1 MLSNFIAF
9 ILLYVL
15 LVLTVQDGA
24 LWFFGLHAH
33 RERNGGV
40 LDGSLQVTAG
50 ARGLEK
56 VGEGAELQIRGA
68 VK

>member
-9 ILLYVL
+9 MLLYVL
-15 LVLTVQDGA
+15 LVLTVHDGA
-24 LWFFGLHAH
+24 LCFFGLHAH
-33 RERNGGV
+33 RECNGGV
-40 LDGSLQVTAG
+40 PDGGLQVTAG

-56 VGEGAELQIRGA
+56 VGEGVELQIRGA